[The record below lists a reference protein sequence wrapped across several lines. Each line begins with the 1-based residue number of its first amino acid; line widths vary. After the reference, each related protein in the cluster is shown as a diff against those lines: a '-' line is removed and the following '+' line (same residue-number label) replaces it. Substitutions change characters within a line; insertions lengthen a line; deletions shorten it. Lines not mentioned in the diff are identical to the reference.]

1 MGNPTSLNNI
11 ANFYET
17 GVGRF
22 KKDIDKC
29 LYFYE
34 LAAERGF
41 GRACWNLG
49 RLYLEGVEVGRD
61 LRLAEWYF
69 QRTMYLSMYQD
80 TKEKLKFLQQQQP
93 IHNI

>member
-17 GVGRF
+17 GVGSF
-22 KKDIDKC
+22 KKNIKKSV
-29 LYFYE
+29 YFYE

-49 RLYLEGVEVGRD
+49 RLYLEG
-61 LRLAEWYF
+61 
-69 QRTMYLSMYQD
+69 
-80 TKEKLKFLQQQQP
+80 
-93 IHNI
+93 I